1 MNYLINHIISQ
12 LENIQNG
19 KIWIGENF
27 QKKLKLVTNKNAFLR
42 PEIHMHSVAEI
53 ISHLTIW
60 RKETIL
66 KIKTGEGSLTD
77 DLEDNWFG
85 NEQLI
90 KLGWPHI
97 LNNFKTTSTKL
108 IEILKQKEDSFLDEI
123 YYDTDYKSR
132 YKYLFVIE
140 GMLHHDL
147 YHLGQLGIV
156 IKLLNDKDFN

>member
-1 MNYLINHIISQ
+1 MNFLINHIILQ

-27 QKKLKLVTNKNAFLR
+27 QKKLNLVTNKNAFLR
-42 PEIHMHSVAEI
+42 PEIYIHSIAEI

-66 KIKTGEGSLTD
+66 KITTGKGSLTD
-77 DLEDNWFG
+77 DLENNWFG

-90 KLGWPHI
+90 KLGWPYI
-97 LNNFKTTSTKL
+97 LNDFNTTSTKL
-108 IEILKQKEDSFLDEI
+108 ITLLKQKDESFLDEI
-123 YYDTDYKSR
+123 YYDTDYNGR

-147 YHLGQLGIV
+147 YHLGQLGII
-156 IKLLNDKDFN
+156 IKLLNDKDLN